1 MQLWK
6 SSINFGFDTWVLN
19 WALEGLRSAKSVQF
33 LILPFGSHHLRSI
46 NFGIIYIFISFLKLR
61 QSLMLLTCKMICFH
75 PAISLGFELT
85 IIHIYIYIYAL
96 DEINVVWLEYSLI
109 NPKSKN
115 CLSYVCSMYNVRGH
129 NIYCQ
134 PFNLSLKQQQNM
146 MFNSKR
152 RN

>member
-19 WALEGLRSAKSVQF
+19 WALEGLRRAKSVQF

-85 IIHIYIYIYAL
+85 IIHIYIYMHLTKLMLFDWNIRWSIQKVKIVYLMSVPCTMYVDITSIA
-96 DEINVVWLEYSLI
+96 SLLI
-109 NPKSKN
+109 CP
-115 CLSYVCSMYNVRGH
+115 
-129 NIYCQ
+129 
-134 PFNLSLKQQQNM
+134 
-146 MFNSKR
+146 
-152 RN
+152 